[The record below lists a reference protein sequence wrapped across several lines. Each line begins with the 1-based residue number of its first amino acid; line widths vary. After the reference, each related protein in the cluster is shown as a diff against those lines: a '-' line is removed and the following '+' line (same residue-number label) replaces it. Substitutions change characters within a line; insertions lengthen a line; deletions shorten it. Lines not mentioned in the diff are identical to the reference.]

1 VKNDL
6 EIRGDSLAGIV
17 VALYGGQDARRWSL
31 AVLVSFDAQEYG
43 GFQRVITF
51 YAVLVAVG
59 FL

>member
-1 VKNDL
+1 MDCAPTSDV
-6 EIRGDSLAGIV
+6 GA
-17 VALYGGQDARRWSL
+17 WSL